1 MVSQKTSENCFW
13 QYGGRAVSNATVGRG
28 GHWNLAAWQLW
39 VPDGTVPSGSPIYG
53 VEEENEKQEN
63 GAIETT
69 CILLRRGEK
78 DGKKT

>member
-1 MVSQKTSENCFW
+1 MH
-13 QYGGRAVSNATVGRG
+13 
-28 GHWNLAAWQLW
+28 HWNLAAWQLW